1 MSSPAKPSAKDL
13 RQRAERHRLL
23 AKQIYD
29 GRAAQAL
36 KVAAAQEAAEAAEL
50 EKNSQ
55 VESRDV

>member
-1 MSSPAKPSAKDL
+1 MSSPAKPSARDL

-23 AKQIYD
+23 AKQISD